1 MFDTIIRNGHL
12 VLEEGTVRADL
23 AIKKGKIAA
32 LLGPDEP
39 AECQKEIDAQGRL
52 VLPGLID
59 AHMHTQAPFQGISRN
74 LPFIS
79 KVFAPHL
86 RVSQPIWILPIL
98 GKAQVFFRR

>member
-39 AECQKEIDAQGRL
+39 AECQKKLMR
-52 VLPGLID
+52 
-59 AHMHTQAPFQGISRN
+59 
-74 LPFIS
+74 
-79 KVFAPHL
+79 
-86 RVSQPIWILPIL
+86 
-98 GKAQVFFRR
+98 KAD